1 MAGLLPPCPVDQML
15 TLFRARGVL
24 PSLSG
29 EIPKIRKDVHTM
41 AEFASKGAA
50 GSGLGLGI
58 AGTALGLLNGL
69 GGMAGL
75 AANAAGCNSCGGCCS
90 ENTPVSRYEMN
101 QAQTIAAKDAEI
113 GLLKADKYTD
123 QKLSEVTAYLMGQIK
138 DLSNEVRAN
147 KDEQAGVNMQQAV
160 YNATNTAAISCLQN
174 QAAALQGLT
183 KLVIPNSSV
192 CPGWGAV
199 KATPETA
206 AAATA

>member
-1 MAGLLPPCPVDQML
+1 MQA
-15 TLFRARGVL
+15 RAWLGAVWASVL
-24 PSLSG
+24 PV
-29 EIPKIRKDVHTM
+29 PRW
-41 AEFASKGAA
+41 AS
-50 GSGLGLGI
+50 SI
-58 AGTALGLLNGL
+58 
-69 GGMAGL
+69 
-75 AANAAGCNSCGGCCS
+75 
-90 ENTPVSRYEMN
+90 SRYEMN

-174 QAAALQGLT
+174 QVAALQGLT

-199 KATPETA
+199 KVTPETA

>member
-1 MAGLLPPCPVDQML
+1 
-15 TLFRARGVL
+15 
-24 PSLSG
+24 
-29 EIPKIRKDVHTM
+29 M
-41 AEFASKGAA
+41 AEFASKGVA

-174 QAAALQGLT
+174 QVAALQSLT

-199 KATPETA
+199 KVTPETA

>member
-1 MAGLLPPCPVDQML
+1 
-15 TLFRARGVL
+15 
-24 PSLSG
+24 
-29 EIPKIRKDVHTM
+29 M
-41 AEFASKGAA
+41 AEFARKGVA

-147 KDEQAGVNMQQAV
+147 KDEQAGINMQQAV

-174 QAAALQGLT
+174 QVAALQSLT

-199 KATPETA
+199 KVTPETA

>member
-1 MAGLLPPCPVDQML
+1 
-15 TLFRARGVL
+15 
-24 PSLSG
+24 
-29 EIPKIRKDVHTM
+29 M
-41 AEFASKGAA
+41 AEFASKGVA

-69 GGMAGL
+69 VGMAGL

-174 QAAALQGLT
+174 QVAALQGLT

-199 KATPETA
+199 KVTPETA

>member
-1 MAGLLPPCPVDQML
+1 
-15 TLFRARGVL
+15 
-24 PSLSG
+24 
-29 EIPKIRKDVHTM
+29 M
-41 AEFASKGAA
+41 AEFASKGVA

-174 QAAALQGLT
+174 QVAALQGLT

-199 KATPETA
+199 KVTPETA
-206 AAATA
+206 AAAAA

>member
-1 MAGLLPPCPVDQML
+1 
-15 TLFRARGVL
+15 
-24 PSLSG
+24 
-29 EIPKIRKDVHTM
+29 M
-41 AEFASKGAA
+41 AEFASKGVA

-75 AANAAGCNSCGGCCS
+75 AANAAGCNSCGGCS
-90 ENTPVSRYEMN
+90 ENPPVSRYEMN

-174 QAAALQGLT
+174 QVAALQGLT

-199 KATPETA
+199 KVTPETA

>member
-1 MAGLLPPCPVDQML
+1 
-15 TLFRARGVL
+15 
-24 PSLSG
+24 
-29 EIPKIRKDVHTM
+29 M
-41 AEFASKGAA
+41 AEFASKGVA

-90 ENTPVSRYEMN
+90 ENTPVSRYETN

-174 QAAALQGLT
+174 QVAALQGLT

-199 KATPETA
+199 KVTPETA
-206 AAATA
+206 AATTA

>member
-1 MAGLLPPCPVDQML
+1 
-15 TLFRARGVL
+15 
-24 PSLSG
+24 
-29 EIPKIRKDVHTM
+29 M
-41 AEFASKGAA
+41 AEFASKGVA

-147 KDEQAGVNMQQAV
+147 KDEQAGINMQQAV

-174 QAAALQGLT
+174 QVAALQGLT

-199 KATPETA
+199 KVTPETA
-206 AAATA
+206 AATTA

>member
-1 MAGLLPPCPVDQML
+1 
-15 TLFRARGVL
+15 
-24 PSLSG
+24 
-29 EIPKIRKDVHTM
+29 M

-199 KATPETA
+199 KVTPETA

>member
-1 MAGLLPPCPVDQML
+1 
-15 TLFRARGVL
+15 
-24 PSLSG
+24 
-29 EIPKIRKDVHTM
+29 M
-41 AEFASKGAA
+41 AEFASKGVA

-199 KATPETA
+199 KVTPETA

>member
-1 MAGLLPPCPVDQML
+1 
-15 TLFRARGVL
+15 
-24 PSLSG
+24 
-29 EIPKIRKDVHTM
+29 M
-41 AEFASKGAA
+41 AEFASKGVA

-101 QAQTIAAKDAEI
+101 QAQPIAAKDAEI

-147 KDEQAGVNMQQAV
+147 KDEQAGINMQQAV

-174 QAAALQGLT
+174 QVAALQSLT

-199 KATPETA
+199 KVTPETA

>member
-1 MAGLLPPCPVDQML
+1 
-15 TLFRARGVL
+15 
-24 PSLSG
+24 
-29 EIPKIRKDVHTM
+29 M
-41 AEFASKGAA
+41 AEFASKGVA

-101 QAQTIAAKDAEI
+101 QTQTIAAKDAEI

-147 KDEQAGVNMQQAV
+147 KDEQAGINMQQAV

-174 QAAALQGLT
+174 QVAALQGLT

-199 KATPETA
+199 KVTPETA
-206 AAATA
+206 AATTA

>member
-1 MAGLLPPCPVDQML
+1 
-15 TLFRARGVL
+15 
-24 PSLSG
+24 
-29 EIPKIRKDVHTM
+29 M
-41 AEFASKGAA
+41 AEFASKGVA

-147 KDEQAGVNMQQAV
+147 KDEQAGINMQQAV

-174 QAAALQGLT
+174 QVAALQSLT

-199 KATPETA
+199 KVTPETA
-206 AAATA
+206 AATTA

>member
-1 MAGLLPPCPVDQML
+1 
-15 TLFRARGVL
+15 
-24 PSLSG
+24 
-29 EIPKIRKDVHTM
+29 M
-41 AEFASKGAA
+41 AEFASKGVA

-75 AANAAGCNSCGGCCS
+75 AANAAGCTSCGGCCS

-199 KATPETA
+199 KVTPETA

>member
-1 MAGLLPPCPVDQML
+1 
-15 TLFRARGVL
+15 
-24 PSLSG
+24 
-29 EIPKIRKDVHTM
+29 M
-41 AEFASKGAA
+41 AEFASKGVA

-123 QKLSEVTAYLMGQIK
+123 QKLSEVTAYLVGQIK

-199 KATPETA
+199 KVTPETA